1 MENETIQL
9 FKVNMTKELDSV
21 IDTLN
26 SGFITQGKKVIE
38 FEDKLKE
45 WFNYP
50 YILTLNSATSG
61 LTLAF
66 RLLNAEKEKDNV
78 LSTPLT
84 CFATN
89 ASILANNLKIVWCDT
104 DPNTCNIDLEDVKRR
119 ITEKTTILIFVHWG
133 GNIVDLDKVEEY
145 LDMSNQY
152 PDDETS
158 GNTETRINIIKF
170 EMVKML
176 MDTVL
181 TEHEEID
188 EQLGIKSSS
197 NTSIPFR
204 LAFNS
209 LLNKKLINH
218 Y

>member
-1 MENETIQL
+1 MIKVLGEN
-9 FKVNMTKELDSV
+9 
-21 IDTLN
+21 
-26 SGFITQGKKVIE
+26 
-38 FEDKLKE
+38 
-45 WFNYP
+45 Y
-50 YILTLNSATSG
+50 YI
-61 LTLAF
+61 
-66 RLLNAEKEKDNV
+66 
-78 LSTPLT
+78 
-84 CFATN
+84 
-89 ASILANNLKIVWCDT
+89 
-104 DPNTCNIDLEDVKRR
+104 
-119 ITEKTTILIFVHWG
+119 
-133 GNIVDLDKVEEY
+133 DLDKVEEY

-158 GNTETRINIIKF
+158 GNTETKINIIKF